1 MGDFFLLY
9 LCWLMVTGLTF
20 CQVLVRMDSNSK
32 QIDEK
37 LIVKPAPSVTF
48 CQRKKSGNGSFVSKL
63 RNHFHEFIHASVDEH
78 KTCLRNTIQ
87 KVYFLLW
94 MYVYIYEA
102 LCLCDAH
109 KWPIVFCLKQI
120 FKASTNFGKNSENAY
135 ENENSVQLHSSTRN

>member
-1 MGDFFLLY
+1 MLNSR
-9 LCWLMVTGLTF
+9 
-20 CQVLVRMDSNSK
+20 VLVRMDSNSK

-87 KVYFLLW
+87 KLSLQQTWLYCTNGQKFPCHKLPRHFQIVCSSWLSIVDWNQEKRACGMFLMSLQ
-94 MYVYIYEA
+94 
-102 LCLCDAH
+102 H
-109 KWPIVFCLKQI
+109 KIRRGF
-120 FKASTNFGKNSENAY
+120 
-135 ENENSVQLHSSTRN
+135 

>member
-1 MGDFFLLY
+1 
-9 LCWLMVTGLTF
+9 MVTGLTF

-87 KVYFLLW
+87 K
-94 MYVYIYEA
+94 
-102 LCLCDAH
+102 
-109 KWPIVFCLKQI
+109 I